1 MMRPLMKTYRGF
13 LLDADNTLF
22 DYDRGEAEALE
33 EACRA
38 AIPGVPFARAQA
50 AYRRINAGYWKR
62 LEEGSVGFEALKV
75 GRFADLLAELHAPGD
90 PRAVS
95 DAYLASLSARAYSL
109 PHAEETV
116 RELARGARLCL
127 VTNGLSAVQRGRI
140 AASGLEGCFTALLI
154 SEEAGCAKP
163 DPRFF
168 KAAVDA
174 LRLAPADVLCVGD
187 NPVADITGAMNAGI
201 DACWYARA
209 GAVWPGPGSPPPHII
224 HDLAELIIIAGGVYP

>member
-1 MMRPLMKTYRGF
+1 MKTYRGF

-33 EACRA
+33 ETCRA
-38 AIPGVPFARAQA
+38 AVPRVPFAQAQA

-62 LEEGSVGFEALKV
+62 LEEGAVTFDALKV
-75 GRFADLLAELHAPGD
+75 GRFADLLEELHAPGD

-95 DAYLASLSARAYSL
+95 DAYLSSLSRRAYCL
-109 PHAEETV
+109 PHARETV
-116 RELARGARLCL
+116 QELSRRAVLCL

-140 AASGLEGCFTALLI
+140 RASGLEGCFTAILI

-168 KAAVDA
+168 QAAVDA
-174 LRLAPADVLCVGD
+174 LRLDPADVVCVGD
-187 NPVADITGAMNAGI
+187 NPVADIAGAMRAGI
-201 DACWYARA
+201 DACWCAPR
-209 GAVWPGPGSPPPHII
+209 GAPWPGPGAAPPHVI
-224 HDLAELIIIAGGVYP
+224 HDLAELVAFAGGVYP